1 MRGRP
6 SPGGRVVAKG
16 LATHND
22 VMAENGDRTVIDEV
36 GASDVR
42 AGPNGDRA
50 TRPPSLARGT
60 RVIKSYLG
68 RLPACPGVYRMV
80 DARNQ
85 VLYVG
90 KAKNLRRRVASY
102 GAPARLLDRIARM
115 VALTTRIEVVTTHT
129 EAEALLLEAN
139 LIKRFRPPFNII
151 FRDDKSFPHILITRN
166 HPWPRL
172 TKHRGAR
179 TTKGDYFGPFA
190 SAGAVNA
197 TLNAL
202 ERAFLLRSC
211 SDSVFEHRTRPCLLY
226 QIKRC
231 AGPCVGRIEPD
242 AYARL
247 VRDAGDFL
255 GGRSRRI
262 QTGLSRKMQA
272 ASESLDYE
280 KAARYRDRI
289 RALSRIQ
296 AHQAI
301 NLPGLGDADVIAGHQ
316 SAGQSCVQVFF
327 FRAGQNRGNRAYFP
341 RHARGLGLGEVL
353 GAFIA
358 QFYDN
363 KTPPPRILVN
373 VAPDQQDLLQAALSV
388 AAERRVTLHRPQRG
402 AKRNLVR
409 HAQENAAQ
417 ALTLRLAENASR
429 REVLEKLMD
438 VFDLDAIPQRIE
450 VYDNSHI
457 SGSHAIGAMI
467 VSGPEGL
474 MKNAYRTFN
483 IRGRELSPGDDYAMI
498 REVMRRRFA
507 RLIKEN
513 PGRDGA
519 NWPDL
524 VLIDG
529 GAGQLSAAREVLS
542 DLGLSDLAIAAI
554 AKGPDR
560 NAGRERFFL
569 PDRAPFT
576 LDERS
581 PVMYVLQRLRDEAHR
596 FAIGSHRARRK
607 RALSRSILDDVPGI
621 GPRRKR
627 ALLNHFGSARAVADA
642 GHADLQAVT
651 GISRRV
657 AQIIYDCFHGE
668 G

>member
-1 MRGRP
+1 MAP
-6 SPGGRVVAKG
+6 A
-16 LATHND
+16 HND
-22 VMAENGDRTVIDEV
+22 AMVENDKGAVIDRADTGEAAS
-36 GASDVR
+36 GAPSGTEDER
-42 AGPNGDRA
+42 AGPVP
-50 TRPPSLARGT
+50 PPSLARGVD
-60 RVIKSYLG
+60 VIKSYLR
-68 RLPACPGVYRMV
+68 RLPGRPGVYRMI
-80 DARNQ
+80 DARGQ

-102 GAPARLLDRIARM
+102 AAPNRLSDRIARM
-115 VALTTRIEVVTTHT
+115 VAATARLEVVTTHT

-139 LIKRFRPPFNII
+139 LIKRFRPPFNVI
-151 FRDDKSFPHILITRN
+151 FRDDKSFPYILITRD

-179 TTKGDYFGPFA
+179 KTRGDYFGPFA

-211 SDSVFEHRTRPCLLY
+211 SDNVFAHRSRPCLLY

-231 AGPCVGRIEPD
+231 AGPCVGRIEAQ

-247 VRDAGDFL
+247 VRDACDFL
-255 GGRSRRI
+255 NGRSHRI
-262 QTGLSRKMQA
+262 QTELSERMQA
-272 ASESLDYE
+272 ASEALEYE
-280 KAARYRDRI
+280 KAAAFRDRI
-289 RALSRIQ
+289 RALARIQ
-296 AHQAI
+296 ARQSI

-316 SAGQSCVQVFF
+316 DAGQTCIQVFF

-363 KTPPPRILVN
+363 KPPPPLVL
-373 VAPDQQDLLQAALSV
+373 VSAEPDQRELLEAALSV
-388 AAERRVTLHRPQRG
+388 SAGRRVVLRRPQRG
-402 AKRNLVR
+402 AKRTLVR
-409 HAQENAAQ
+409 HAEDNAAE
-417 ALTLRLAENASR
+417 ALKLRLAENASR
-429 REVLEKLMD
+429 REVLEKLTEL
-438 VFDLDAIPQRIE
+438 FDLEAVPQRIE

-457 SGSHAIGAMI
+457 SGQHAIGAMI
-467 VSGPEGL
+467 VAGPEGL
-474 MKNAYRTFN
+474 MKNAYRKFN
-483 IRGRELSPGDDYAMI
+483 IRTRELSPGDDYGMI

-507 RLIKEN
+507 RLIRED
-513 PGRDGA
+513 PGRDGTT
-519 NWPDL
+519 WPDL

-529 GAGQLSAAREVLS
+529 GAGQLSAARETLA

-554 AKGPDR
+554 AKGPAR

-569 PDRAPFT
+569 PGREPFT

-581 PVMYVLQRLRDEAHR
+581 PVMYFLQRLRDEAHR
-596 FAIGSHRARRK
+596 FAIGGHRARRT
-607 RALSRSILDDVPGI
+607 RALSRSLLDDIPGI

-627 ALLNHFGSARAVADA
+627 ALLNHFGSARAVAEA
-642 GHADLQAVT
+642 GLADLEAVA
-651 GISRRV
+651 GINRRV
-657 AQIIYDCFHGE
+657 AQIIYDRFHGE